1 VRDLDKTA
9 RFVPWGILL
18 LGCVFLG
25 LAGCSLFFPN
35 KAPTAAFTLSP
46 STGQAPLTVNFNAL
60 LASDPDGTI
69 TDFEWDFGDG
79 GNGIGSPVSHTYTT
93 GGPFTIVLRVT
104 DDGGATAT
112 TQKTITILPPEPPG
126 PAARFTATP
135 TSGTSPLVV
144 QLNATG
150 SSYHLSPLTYG
161 WDLGDG
167 SSGSGATLSHVFV
180 SSTTK
185 TFTVT
190 LTVRGPDGREGKV
203 TGAITV
209 AGPGGGGI
217 TPQPNAPSA
226 RFTVDTVDAWAEI
239 APLTIEFDPSD
250 SEADSG
256 RILTTYTWSFG
267 DLGTVTTNSPSKV
280 QHTYTTALASQIFT
294 ATLIVIDDKGAVA
307 TTTRTIKVKDRQP
320 IAGFE
325 LSDDAAAYVA
335 DDLTIYNA
343 NGGVPGVEVDV
354 NVWVRSVAP
363 VWGFVPPP
371 PNTGS
376 TRPTNYVSDDRNL
389 SYDPEGHLLASGW
402 GIQQHVVTWGDGS
415 APEAFAT
422 LTGALGQQHPYTLAA
437 DEQQRTFTIKVEAI
451 DALGARANYSRMIT
465 ITRAAP

>member
-1 VRDLDKTA
+1 MRDLDKTA

-135 TSGTSPLVV
+135 TSGTSPLVI

-190 LTVRGPDGREGKV
+190 LTVRGPDGREGKA

-217 TPQPNAPSA
+217 TPQPDAPSA

-280 QHTYTTALASQIFT
+280 QHTYTTTSASQIFT
-294 ATLIVIDDKGAVA
+294 ATLIVIDDKGAVG

-320 IAGFE
+320 VAGFE
-325 LSDDAAAYVA
+325 INDAAGGAGTWTP
-335 DDLTIYNA
+335 DDVTFYSYPDPGGPVTLHFRSAAPTWGAITLP
-343 NGGVPGVEVDV
+343 NG
-354 NVWVRSVAP
+354 
-363 VWGFVPPP
+363 
-371 PNTGS
+371 GS
-376 TRPTNYVSDDRNL
+376 TRPTNHDSSDKNL
-389 SYDPEGHLLASGW
+389 SYDPEGHQPASGW
-402 GIQQHVVTWGDGS
+402 GIVTYLWTWGDGS
-415 APEAFAT
+415 GPQSVPAGGTGGCAPT
-422 LTGALGQQHPYTLAA
+422 HLYTLDA
-437 DEQQRTFTIKVEAI
+437 DEQQRTFTVKIEAI
-451 DALGARANYSRMIT
+451 DALGARATLSRTIT
-465 ITRAAP
+465 ITKAGP